1 MSSYERAKAM
11 SQLPSW
17 HSNEPPA
24 GEAEPFVRRPIVRP
38 ADYVEGSA
46 AMPAEPLLA
55 MEETVPPPP
64 VFTPEP
70 LLQDDVGP
78 ARPAASEPPP
88 PIVVARPILDVR
100 SAAQAIWAYR
110 LLLLILAVIFA
121 ALGAAV
127 MSLTPAK
134 FSAETNLYFDPR
146 QAAPSDSQG
155 TIAPEAI
162 LTLIDSQTQI
172 LSSGKVLGRVVDA
185 LHLDQDPKFNGGT
198 TGDAA
203 RYSATA
209 ALEKAVVI
217 VRQPSTY
224 VVSLK
229 VTTGDPQLASRIAN
243 QIVTSFMEEETTAA
257 TSFYHSTNTAL
268 DGRLNDLRQQLR
280 DAENAVETYRASND
294 MVTAQGNLIADTRL
308 NALNQALV
316 VAQQKTIDAKARAQ
330 AVGRLS
336 FEDVVST
343 SGSDAV
349 NSNAGSNSNSLSNLR
364 NQYAVQAAVLGSL
377 ESQLGG
383 RHPRLLAARSSLQ
396 TIANEIRSELQR
408 LATSAQANYDQ
419 ARKAEQDVGKELAV
433 QTAQQVNTSTK
444 TAGLNELQRQ
454 ATAARELYEGLVKR
468 SGQSNEDHSL
478 MQNTIRVI
486 SEAEPPLKPDGQS
499 RKVMMIAG
507 GLAGLMLGLG
517 LGSALA
523 VLIGLFRPPT
533 VRG

>member
-1 MSSYERAKAM
+1 MD
-11 SQLPSW
+11 LPKRPVG
-17 HSNEPPA
+17 PP
-24 GEAEPFVRRPIVRP
+24 EVPVRP
-38 ADYVEGSA
+38 S
-46 AMPAEPLLA
+46 
-55 MEETVPPPP
+55 P
-64 VFTPEP
+64 VFIAEAPAREDVGLLRSAPPEP
-70 LLQDDVGP
+70 ATP
-78 ARPAASEPPP
+78 M
-88 PIVVARPILDVR
+88 VVSSPRPILDVR

-121 ALGAAV
+121 VLGAVV

-134 FSAETNLYFDPR
+134 YSAETNLYFDPR
-146 QAAPSDSQG
+146 QASSADSQA

-185 LHLDQDPKFNGGT
+185 LHLEQDPKYSGGLA
-198 TGDAA
+198 GDAA

-209 ALEKAVVI
+209 ALGKAVVI

-229 VTTGDPQLASRIAN
+229 VTAGDPQQAARIAN
-243 QIVTSFMEEETTAA
+243 QIVASFMEEETTAA
-257 TSFYHSTNTAL
+257 SSLFHSTNAAL
-268 DGRLNDLRQQLR
+268 DGRLSDLRQQLL
-280 DAENAVETYRASND
+280 DAENAVETYRANND

-316 VAQQKTIDAKARAQ
+316 VAQQKTIDAKARAE

-343 SGSDAV
+343 SGSDAA
-349 NSNAGSNSNSLSNLR
+349 SSSSNSNSLSNLR
-364 NQYAVQAAVLGSL
+364 NQYAVQAAALGSL
-377 ESQLGG
+377 ESQLGS

-396 TIANEIRSELQR
+396 TIADEIRSELQR
-408 LATSAQANYDQ
+408 LGTSAQAGYEQ
-419 ARKAEQDVGKELAV
+419 ARKSEQDVGKELAV

-444 TAGLNELQRQ
+444 TAGLNELQRK
-454 ATAARELYEGLVKR
+454 ATAARDLYEGLIKR
-468 SGQSNEDHSL
+468 SGQSSEDHSL

-499 RKVMMIAG
+499 RKVMMVAG

-517 LGSALA
+517 LGAALA
-523 VLIGLFRPPT
+523 ILIGLFRHSLP
-533 VRG
+533 RGYFFRQ